1 MTTFA
6 EDCRAISQVLLK
18 SVSNS
23 SLAVAQSYITTSLAI
38 AGQAVAQKK
47 ALESIIAEREA
58 SEEWKRLDQKA
69 EFIRFLQSQGKLSGD
84 LDEEVNARMLKD

>member
-1 MTTFA
+1 MSNFA
-6 EDCRAISQVLLK
+6 EDARAISQVLLK

-23 SLAVAQSYITTSLAI
+23 ALVVAQSYITTGLAI

-58 SEEWKRLDQKA
+58 SEEWKKLDRKA

-84 LDEEVNARMLKD
+84 IDEEVNARMLQD